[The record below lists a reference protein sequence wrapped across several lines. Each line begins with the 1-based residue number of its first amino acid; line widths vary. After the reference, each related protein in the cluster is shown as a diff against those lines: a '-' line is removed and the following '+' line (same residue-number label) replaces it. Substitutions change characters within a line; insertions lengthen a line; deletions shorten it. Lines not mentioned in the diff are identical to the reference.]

1 MRLVEDTKQDHAL
14 TNGNGVNGHNGNINN
29 GNNNN
34 SCDDS
39 DTESEAEE
47 AEPVSAT
54 LVLRVVSEPPSP
66 AASRKSS
73 YRCGLEL
80 ATKLRNVF
88 TVKTSQ
94 MSARLMCPCRRSR
107 DQPPSFLA
115 DTDSRGPEQFLQV
128 QVQRSTSSG
137 SIPGGRLSDAVLPL
151 SDVSPLI
158 LVRINQDCILL
169 DPSERKVAYFQQQ

>member
-1 MRLVEDTKQDHAL
+1 MEDTKQDHAL
-14 TNGNGVNGHNGNINN
+14 TNGNGLNGHNGNINN

-80 ATKLRNVF
+80 STKLRNVF

-94 MSARLMCPCRRSR
+94 MSARLTVTVYLPQVPRPAALLPRGHG
-107 DQPPSFLA
+107 QPRPRAVPPGPGAEVNILRL
-115 DTDSRGPEQFLQV
+115 DTRWETLGCC
-128 QVQRSTSSG
+128 STS
-137 SIPGGRLSDAVLPL
+137 I
-151 SDVSPLI
+151 
-158 LVRINQDCILL
+158 
-169 DPSERKVAYFQQQ
+169 

>member
-1 MRLVEDTKQDHAL
+1 MEDTKQDHAL
-14 TNGNGVNGHNGNINN
+14 TNGNGVNGHNGNNNN

-94 MSARLMCPCRRSR
+94 MSTRLSVTSAAGPATSR
-107 DQPPSFLA
+107 PPS
-115 DTDSRGPEQFLQV
+115 SRTRTAAAPSSSSRCRCRGQHPPARYQV
-128 QVQRSTSSG
+128 
-137 SIPGGRLSDAVLPL
+137 GGTWM
-151 SDVSPLI
+151 
-158 LVRINQDCILL
+158 LL
-169 DPSERKVAYFQQQ
+169 

>member
-1 MRLVEDTKQDHAL
+1 MRLVEDTKQDHAV
-14 TNGNGVNGHNGNINN
+14 TNGNGVNGHNGNSSN

-39 DTESEAEE
+39 ETESEAEE

-80 ATKLRNVF
+80 ATKHRSENFANVC
-88 TVKTSQ
+88 TPNCN
-94 MSARLMCPCRRSR
+94 LCPCCRSR

-115 DTDSRGPEQFLQV
+115 DTESRGPEQFLQV

-137 SIPGGRLSDAVLPL
+137 SIPGGRLSDAALPCDL
-151 SDVSPLI
+151 MSVHRFWFLTRIAFYLI
-158 LVRINQDCILL
+158 HQKGRSYNQ
-169 DPSERKVAYFQQQ
+169 

>member
-1 MRLVEDTKQDHAL
+1 MRLVEDTKQDQAV
-14 TNGNGVNGHNGNINN
+14 TNGNGVNGHNGNSNN
-29 GNNNN
+29 GNNGNNN

-39 DTESEAEE
+39 ETESEAEE

-94 MSARLMCPCRRSR
+94 MSARLSVTVTCRRSR

-115 DTDSRGPEQFLQV
+115 DTESRGPEQFLQV

-137 SIPGGRLSDAVLPL
+137 SIPGGRSLDGSLPCDLMTVHRFYLVL
-151 SDVSPLI
+151 
-158 LVRINQDCILL
+158 NQNCILL
-169 DPSERKVAYFQQQ
+169 DPSEGKVV

>member
-14 TNGNGVNGHNGNINN
+14 TNGNGVNGHNGNNN
-29 GNNNN
+29 NSNNNN

-80 ATKLRNVF
+80 STKPHSFHSENFANVITPDCDLF
-88 TVKTSQ
+88 TF
-94 MSARLMCPCRRSR
+94 CRRSR

-137 SIPGGRLSDAVLPL
+137 SIPGGKLSDAALALPL
-151 SDVSPLI
+151 SDVSPSI
-158 LVRINQDCILL
+158 LVLNQKCIFL
-169 DPSERKVAYFQQQ
+169 DPSEGKVV

>member
-14 TNGNGVNGHNGNINN
+14 TNGNGVNGHNGNNNN
-29 GNNNN
+29 GNNN

-80 ATKLRNVF
+80 STKLRNVF

-137 SIPGGRLSDAVLPL
+137 SIPGGKLSDAVLPL